1 MTAKQAVHLL
11 INARWIIPVVPANR
25 VFEDCALVIHRQK
38 IIALVP
44 QAEARKRFEPEQA
57 VNLDRHIVIPGL
69 INAHG
74 HAAMNLLRGYADD
87 FALQTWL
94 NDHIWP
100 AEAEHV
106 DAEFVHDGTE
116 LAIAEMIKSG
126 TTCFADMYFFP
137 EQAAQVARKAHM
149 RAQITFPILDF
160 PTSWGQ
166 GPDDYFAKGLA
177 LHDEYRADDLIRIGF
192 GPHAPYTV
200 SDPHLAKVATL
211 AEELQAPIQIHLH
224 ETVQEVDDAYRDTG
238 VRPIE
243 RLYQLGLLTPQTQCV
258 HMTQLNDDDIQTIA
272 NSGAHVIHCPESNL
286 KLASGF
292 CPVAKLQEA
301 GVNVALGTDGAAS
314 NNNLNMLEEIQTAAL
329 LAKAVSRDPA
339 ALNAH
344 QALACATLCGAKA
357 LGIDDITGSLE
368 VGKAADIVALQADD
382 TSALPIY
389 DPASALA
396 YNNRALK
403 VSHVWVAGRALLLSG
418 HLQTLDERD
427 IRARTEQWQAKIKPV
442 RSQP

>member
-44 QAEARKRFEPEQA
+44 QTEARKRFDPEQTL
-57 VNLDRHIVIPGL
+57 NLDRHIVIPGL

-87 FALQTWL
+87 YALQTWL
-94 NDHIWP
+94 NDYIWP

-106 DAEFVHDGTE
+106 DADFVHDGTE

-137 EQAAQVARKAHM
+137 EQAAQAARKAHM

-160 PTSWGQ
+160 PTNWGQ

-224 ETVQEVDDAYRDTG
+224 ETAQEVDDAYRDTG
-238 VRPIE
+238 IRPIE

-272 NSGAHVIHCPESNL
+272 NSGAHVVHCPESNL

-292 CPVAKLQEA
+292 CPVAKLKEA

-344 QALACATLCGAKA
+344 QALACATLNGAKA
-357 LGIDDITGSLE
+357 LGIDEITGSLE

-382 TSALPIY
+382 ISALPIY

-427 IRARTEQWQAKIKPV
+427 IRARAERWQTKIKPV
-442 RSQP
+442 GDQS